1 MDESIDKLDLNATD
15 WKPDKFE
22 LVLQELKE
30 KYSQIMIK
38 VECLQEHRR
47 RLFIVSLQTLKS
59 WRKLT

>member
-15 WKPDKFE
+15 WKPDKFG

-38 VECLQEHRR
+38 VECL
-47 RLFIVSLQTLKS
+47 
-59 WRKLT
+59 